1 MIRNVTTLGR
11 VLKEARERGFMTAA
25 RNKKEYRTLYK
36 NGHGGATSQ
45 KALSTYPMVY
55 QSKVWIVYESE
66 MMETP
71 TFQQNLPSK
80 DGLGSWIL
88 GIGRLS
94 VPSNQLEEQGGDTL
108 RQEKEQR
115 ISLPRLTT
123 NEAMILSYE
132 ALNAYVCV
140 CLFVC
145 IFFFLLCWR
154 ACATFSK
161 YFENMRFQSSRSYAL
176 LKFFFFFLP
185 FSQ

>member
-1 MIRNVTTLGR
+1 MIRNITTLHR

-25 RNKKEYRTLYK
+25 RNKKEFNKLYK

-45 KALSTYPMVY
+45 KALSTYPMEY

-66 MMETP
+66 IMDTP
-71 TFQQNLPSK
+71 TFKQNLPIK

-94 VPSNQLEEQGGDTL
+94 VPFNQLEEQGGDTRR

-115 ISLPRLTT
+115 ISLPTLTT

-140 CLFVC
+140 SLF
-145 IFFFLLCWR
+145 FY
-154 ACATFSK
+154 TFTFVLAS
-161 YFENMRFQSSRSYAL
+161 
-176 LKFFFFFLP
+176 
-185 FSQ
+185 